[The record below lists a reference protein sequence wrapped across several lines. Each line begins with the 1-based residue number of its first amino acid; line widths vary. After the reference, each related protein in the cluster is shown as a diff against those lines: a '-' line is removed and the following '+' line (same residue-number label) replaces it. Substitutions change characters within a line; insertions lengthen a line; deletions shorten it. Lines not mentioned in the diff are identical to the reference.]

1 MKTMNR
7 KQAEELIQ
15 RYDSGLA
22 SAEEKA
28 MLDNWFLHESQQSA
42 FTEEDHKFL
51 MLKSEIW
58 GATMKQAGLA
68 PVARKVRI
76 GLWAGIAAAIALI
89 TLSAAL
95 LIYISSNPSHGV
107 NEHYANDVAPGGNK
121 ATLTLADGKKISLTE
136 AEQGNLALQ
145 AGVIITK
152 LADGKIIYS
161 VIATDESTDPA
172 GIMENTISTPNGGKY
187 EIILPDGTKVILN
200 SASSLTFPT
209 AFIGSEREVKLDGE
223 AYFEVAKDKGKR
235 FIVNSG
241 IQSVEVLG
249 THFNINAYADEQS
262 IKTTLVEGSVKVSAG
277 QYSTLLV
284 PGQQSVTGR
293 DGTRNISKSYVDV
306 EKEIAWK
313 NGILSFEQDDVKSVM
328 RKISKWYDVAI
339 EYSGVFPD
347 ERFFG
352 EISRQSNL
360 SEVARILELNNI
372 HLEIKGKTVKVSY
385 VPSSSSKSSS
395 NKIN

>member
-15 RYDSGLA
+15 KYDSGLA

-42 FTEEDHKFL
+42 FKDEDHKFL
-51 MLKSEIW
+51 LLKSEIW
-58 GATMKQAGLA
+58 QATLAKAGLK
-68 PVARKVRI
+68 PVVRKVRI
-76 GLWAGIAAAIALI
+76 GLWTGIAAAIALI
-89 TLSAAL
+89 ALSAAL
-95 LIYISSNPSHGV
+95 FIYISSDSSQV
-107 NEHYANDVAPGGNK
+107 LNEKFANDVAPGGNK

-136 AEQGNLALQ
+136 AQKGNLALQ

-172 GIMENTISTPNGGKY
+172 GVMQNTISTPNGGKY

-209 AFIGSEREVKLDGE
+209 AFIGAEREVKLDGE
-223 AYFEVAKDKGKR
+223 AYFEVAKDKKKR

-249 THFNINAYADEQS
+249 THFNISAYPDEQA

-293 DGTRNISKSYVDV
+293 DGAGNISKNYVDID
-306 EKEIAWK
+306 KEIAWK

-328 RKISKWYDVAI
+328 RKISRWYDVAI
-339 EYSGVFPD
+339 EYSGDFPD

-385 VPSSSSKSSS
+385 VPPASPKSGS
-395 NKIN
+395 NK

>member
-1 MKTMNR
+1 MKTMN
-7 KQAEELIQ
+7 KKHAEELIQ
-15 RYDSGLA
+15 KYDSGLA
-22 SAEEKA
+22 SVEEKA

-42 FTEEDHKFL
+42 FAEEDHKFL
-51 MLKSEIW
+51 LMKSEIW
-58 GATMKQAGLA
+58 RATLKQAGLS
-68 PVARKVRI
+68 PESPKVRF
-76 GLWAGIAAAIALI
+76 GLWTGIAAAIALI

-95 LIYISSNPSHGV
+95 LIYISSGPSNIG
-107 NEHYANDVAPGGNK
+107 NEKYANDVAPGGNK

-172 GIMENTISTPNGGKY
+172 SIMQNTISTPNGGKY
-187 EIILPDGTKVILN
+187 EVILPDGTKVILN

-209 AFIGSEREVKLDGE
+209 AFSATEREVNLDGE
-223 AYFEVAKDKGKR
+223 AYFEVAKDKNRR

-249 THFNINAYADEQS
+249 THFNINAYLDEPS

-293 DGTRNISKSYVDV
+293 DGARNISKSYVDI

-328 RKISKWYDVAI
+328 RKISKWYDVTI
-339 EYSGVFPD
+339 DYSGELPE

-385 VPSSSSKSSS
+385 VPPISSKSGS